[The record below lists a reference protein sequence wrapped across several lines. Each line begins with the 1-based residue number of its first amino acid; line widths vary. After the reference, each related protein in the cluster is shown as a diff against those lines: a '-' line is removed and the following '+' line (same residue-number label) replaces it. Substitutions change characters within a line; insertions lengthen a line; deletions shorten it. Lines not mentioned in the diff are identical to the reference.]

1 MQNIIGNVKYLAF
14 ITPFFNEL
22 IHNQEILIDATF
34 IGQIVDGAGFAAT
47 YQFLDNA
54 KKDEGIKTG
63 LKSMLPKLCGIIVK
77 FNFVFGMQKNQ
88 SKKKLADNSKSKYN
102 AYNPIEANSQFS
114 FIDILWIPIIPPNL
128 PFIFCLKTLQVK
140 ILELFTKY
148 FHLHPLI
155 PIGSGEFLSRED
167 IWKLSTEE
175 MYNFYYE
182 NDLKYVWAYMW
193 CNWYK
198 FNLWVLWVRATDPEK
213 ICIFKTTMLVES
225 HWKVIKRNYL
235 PRFFRPRLDLVTF
248 IIITCLLS
256 HSEAMYNKYKSG
268 REKVSW
274 RKEFK
279 KCWKNLA
286 KQEFSGK
293 LYYTN
298 TDQWIC
304 SCLAFLNNSV
314 QRQGIYPL
322 LGMVSEEQNYFN
334 GTLLNKVAGEKRS
347 EGEMEGTNI
356 TKGAEDTEDV
366 EGVEEVER
374 MKENK
379 EQKFQEIESYLDQ
392 AISIVCEQHAL
403 NNYKWIKA
411 NFDGV

>member
-14 ITPFFNEL
+14 ITPFFNKL

-128 PFIFCLKTLQVK
+128 PFIFCPKTLQVK

-256 HSEAMYNKYKSG
+256 HSEA
-268 REKVSW
+268 
-274 RKEFK
+274 
-279 KCWKNLA
+279 
-286 KQEFSGK
+286 
-293 LYYTN
+293 
-298 TDQWIC
+298 I
-304 SCLAFLNNSV
+304 V

-411 NFDGV
+411 NFDGVRKLVNDITKFNRRITNPRTWKDNTNSTMYLE